1 MPRRNA
7 AASFRRL
14 LARPGTSWTV
24 CLSGEAVADSSL
36 VHNQH
41 RALWLGLD
49 LTAQC
54 MDECMQGLAITLGI
68 GAPEYGEDIAVG
80 RYATRLARKRR
91 LYVFL
96 MPRGRV
102 LNGFLAPM

>member
-14 LARPGTSWTV
+14 LARPGTSSTV
-24 CLSGEAVADSSL
+24 CLSGEAVGDSSL
-36 VHNQH
+36 VHNQ
-41 RALWLGLD
+41 RGALRIGLD
-49 LTAQC
+49 LAAQG
-54 MDECMQGLAITLGI
+54 MNERMQGLAITPGI
-68 GAPEYGEDIAVG
+68 GAPEHGEDIAVG
-80 RYATRLARKRR
+80 RHPTSLPRKRR

>member
-36 VHNQH
+36 VHNQR
-41 RALWLGLD
+41 RALRIGHELS
-49 LTAQC
+49 AQGV
-54 MDECMQGLAITLGI
+54 DESVQRLAIASGI
-68 GAPEYGEDIAVG
+68 GAPEHGEDIAVG
-80 RYATRLARKRR
+80 RHPTSLPRKRR